1 MARGLARDH
10 AAKRAAIRAGAARYF
25 AAEGYARA
33 SMAGAARA
41 CGVSKALLYHYY
53 DGKEA
58 LLFDILEQHLGALA
72 AAVEGVPPDGPPEA
86 RLRQLI
92 HAILAEYEDADAEH
106 KLQLDALA
114 LLPEPMQAPLLTL
127 QRRIVSNM
135 SQTLEA
141 LRPGLGPRRG
151 AITMSV
157 FGMLNWVYTWHR
169 PGKGMSRADY
179 ADLAAEMVLGGLRGL

>member
-58 LLFDILEQHLGALA
+58 LLFDILEQPLGALA

>member
-53 DGKEA
+53 GSKEA
-58 LLFDILEQHLGALA
+58 LLFDILHQHLGALA
-72 AAVEGVPPDGPPEA
+72 RAVAAAGGDGPPDD
-86 RLRQLI
+86 RLRRLI
-92 HAILAEYEDADAEH
+92 MAILSEYEDADAEH

-114 LLPEPMQAPLLTL
+114 LLPAELQAPLVEL
-127 QRRIVSNM
+127 QRGIVRVM
-135 SQTLEA
+135 ADTLDA
-141 LRPGLGPRRG
+141 VRPGLGDRRG
-151 AITMSV
+151 AVTMSV
-157 FGMLNWVYTWHR
+157 FGMLNWVYMWHR
-169 PGKGMSRADY
+169 PGKGLSRAEY
-179 ADLAAEMVLGGLRGL
+179 AELAADLVLDGVRGL

>member
-53 DGKEA
+53 GSKEA
-58 LLFDILEQHLGALA
+58 LLFDILHQHLGALA
-72 AAVEGVPPDGPPEA
+72 RAVAAAGGDGPPDD
-86 RLRQLI
+86 RLRRLI
-92 HAILAEYEDADAEH
+92 MAILSEYEDADAEH

-114 LLPEPMQAPLLTL
+114 LLPAELQAPLVEL
-127 QRRIVSNM
+127 QRGIVRVM
-135 SQTLEA
+135 ADTLDA
-141 LRPGLGPRRG
+141 VRPGLGDRRG
-151 AITMSV
+151 AVTMSV
-157 FGMLNWVYTWHR
+157 FGMLNWVYMWHR
-169 PGKGMSRADY
+169 PGKGMSRAAY
-179 ADLAAEMVLGGLRGL
+179 AELAADLVLDGVRGL

>member
-10 AAKRAAIRAGAARYF
+10 AEKRAAIRAGAARYF

-72 AAVEGVPPDGPPEA
+72 AAVSGVAPDGPPEA
-86 RLRQLI
+86 RLRRLI

-106 KLQLDALA
+106 KLQLDALT
-114 LLPEPMQAPLLTL
+114 LLPDAMQAPFLSL
-127 QRRIVSNM
+127 QRQIVSDM
-135 SQTLEA
+135 SATLEA
-141 LRPGLGPRRG
+141 IRPGLGPRRG
-151 AITMSV
+151 AVTMSV
-157 FGMLNWVYTWHR
+157 FGILNWVYMWHR
-169 PGKGMSRADY
+169 PGKEMSRADY
-179 ADLAAEMVLGGLRGL
+179 AELATDLVLGGLRGL

>member
-10 AAKRAAIRAGAARYF
+10 AEKRAAIRAGAARYF

-72 AAVEGVPPDGPPEA
+72 AAVERVAPDGPPEA
-86 RLRQLI
+86 RLRRLI

-127 QRRIVSNM
+127 QRRIVSDT
-135 SQTLEA
+135 SRTLEA

-151 AITMSV
+151 AVTMSV
-157 FGMLNWVYTWHR
+157 FGMLNWVYMWHR
-169 PGKGMSRADY
+169 PDKGMSRASY
-179 ADLAAEMVLGGLRGL
+179 ADLATDLVLGGLRGL